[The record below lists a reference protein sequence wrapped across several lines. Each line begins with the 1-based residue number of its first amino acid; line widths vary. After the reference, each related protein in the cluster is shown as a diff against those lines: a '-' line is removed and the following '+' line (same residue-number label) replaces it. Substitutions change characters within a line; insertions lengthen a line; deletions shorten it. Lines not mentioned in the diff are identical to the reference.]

1 MANEKAN
8 DLVKVRLRER
18 SWVNYKYE
26 AKGAVVELPASVAE
40 FFGELVNAPKASEPK
55 PEKKDK

>member
-8 DLVKVRLRER
+8 DLVKVRLRTR

-26 AKGAVVELPASVAE
+26 AEGTVVELPADIAE
-40 FFGELVNAPKASEPK
+40 LFGDLVNAPKAAEPK
-55 PEKKDK
+55 PDKKEK